1 MQACQCVYTQTKAK
15 TKKQNKNKQT
25 KKEREKKKGRKKVD
39 REMKACIINIPR
51 QKMTCKF
58 NSFNMLQGMDL

>member
-1 MQACQCVYTQTKAK
+1 MQ
-15 TKKQNKNKQT
+15 KQKNK
-25 KKEREKKKGRKKVD
+25 KKKKKKKKKKNKKGRKKVD

>member
-1 MQACQCVYTQTKAK
+1 MSMCVHKQMQ
-15 TKKQNKNKQT
+15 KQKNK
-25 KKEREKKKGRKKVD
+25 KKKGGRKQVD

>member
-1 MQACQCVYTQTKAK
+1 MSMCVHTNKCKNKK
-15 TKKQNKNKQT
+15 TKKKKKKKN
-25 KKEREKKKGRKKVD
+25 KKGRKKVD